1 MQADYERIGVSLG
14 LDGNGFVL
22 RAGAGFM
29 ADEEWTV
36 TEALDQ
42 LKRLLSEE
50 GMDVE
55 QLFDAIDTDSD
66 GTLNGPE
73 LARGIK
79 EFAGERL
86 HPSQISEIIK
96 AFDANSD
103 HRIDLAEL
111 RYALSEEEE

>member
-1 MQADYERIGVSLG
+1 MWAGYERIGLWSHV
-14 LDGNGFVL
+14 DGNGFVL
-22 RAGAGFM
+22 RADAGFM

-42 LKRLLSEE
+42 LKRLLSDE

-66 GTLNGPE
+66 GSINGPE

-79 EFAGERL
+79 EFVGERL